1 MIQHGTIFHHALLQN
16 EFQVCSLVTSWM
28 WRIPWM
34 VPLLL
39 SPCHNLRL
47 QDGKFCRKCLA
58 LRMMNTATKKRRS
71 NLFSALW
78 LWIWWRFN
86 EEYSEICKRGI
97 QVFNLIDTY
106 WKKCS
111 TIILYN
117 ICTSNVQSPAHCQ
130 DHCWRYHHPRRV
142 RNPARRE
149 CLCKAPSNSRLQ
161 MPVFWLPAV
170 HVSCNS
176 CKFVAG
182 KITKYNN
189 VQFAIINPPPPPPR
203 FFFFFFGGDQK
214 KTIRNNVTL
223 SSLILE
229 DHLTDAESAWRN
241 LLKQWFSVWSGWQP
255 SLFGL
260 LLLLVRP

>member
-1 MIQHGTIFHHALLQN
+1 
-16 EFQVCSLVTSWM
+16 
-28 WRIPWM
+28 M

-39 SPCHNLRL
+39 SLCHNLRL

-58 LRMMNTATKKRRS
+58 LRMMNTATKKEDPTCFQLYDS
-71 NLFSALW
+71 EFDEDSMKN
-78 LWIWWRFN
+78 IPRFAR
-86 EEYSEICKRGI
+86 EVFRYSI
-97 QVFNLIDTY
+97 LLY

-111 TIILYN
+111 TIIYN

-130 DHCWRYHHPRRV
+130 DHCWRYHHPHRV

-182 KITKYNN
+182 KLPIIYVSVSDCFSNYCKGTRMKQLQLFL
-189 VQFAIINPPPPPPR
+189 QFASFR
-203 FFFFFFGGDQK
+203 SK
-214 KTIRNNVTL
+214 VRHR
-223 SSLILE
+223 SS
-229 DHLTDAESAWRN
+229 
-241 LLKQWFSVWSGWQP
+241 F
-255 SLFGL
+255 
-260 LLLLVRP
+260 

>member
-1 MIQHGTIFHHALLQN
+1 MVFTIKSWHDFPSCFASKWIPGVFAGHKLNVKNPMDGSTFVITVPQSAAPGR
-16 EFQVCSLVTSWM
+16 QV
-28 WRIPWM
+28 
-34 VPLLL
+34 L
-39 SPCHNLRL
+39 SKMFGIANDEYRHR
-47 QDGKFCRKCLA
+47 Q
-58 LRMMNTATKKRRS
+58 RRS

-182 KITKYNN
+182 KITNN
-189 VQFAIINPPPPPPR
+189 ICFSNYCKETRMKQLQLFLQFASFR
-203 FFFFFFGGDQK
+203 SK
-214 KTIRNNVTL
+214 VRHR
-223 SSLILE
+223 SSFWASPFLREFQL
-229 DHLTDAESAWRN
+229 DR
-241 LLKQWFSVWSGWQP
+241 
-255 SLFGL
+255 
-260 LLLLVRP
+260 R